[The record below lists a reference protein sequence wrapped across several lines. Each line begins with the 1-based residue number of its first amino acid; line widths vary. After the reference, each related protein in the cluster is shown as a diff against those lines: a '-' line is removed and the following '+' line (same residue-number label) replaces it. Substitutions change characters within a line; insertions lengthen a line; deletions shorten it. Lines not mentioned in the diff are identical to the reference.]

1 MKDFFIGLAREEHL
15 YYVKDIENA
24 IIDAS
29 RVKGTGL
36 AKRSREYL
44 SAKIHEG
51 KAIIAHTKEGEF
63 AGFCYIESWG
73 QKKFVANSGLIVME
87 KFRGCGLAMKIK
99 EEAFK
104 LSRRTFPEA
113 LMFGLATSLAVMKI
127 NSSLGYKPV
136 TFSELTADDEFW
148 KGCQTCSYYDILVRT
163 NRTHC
168 LCTAMLYDPEKVEKR
183 IRKKNKTKNRS
194 INGRNK
200 LSGKSI
206 EIPFL
211 SRNGKK
217 ENKP

>member
-1 MKDFFIGLAREEHL
+1 MNNIVVTVAGEEHL
-15 YYVKDIENA
+15 CYVKEIENA
-24 IIDAS
+24 IIEAS
-29 RVKGTGL
+29 KVKGTGL

-44 SAKIHEG
+44 SAKIREG
-51 KAIIAHTKEGEF
+51 KAVIAYAADGEF
-63 AGFCYIESWG
+63 AGFCYIDSWS
-73 QKKFVANSGLIVME
+73 QKKFVANSGLIVQP

-104 LSRRTFPEA
+104 LSRRTFPES

-136 TFSELTADDEFW
+136 TFSELTRDDEFW
-148 KGCQTCSYYDILVRT
+148 KGCQSCSYYDILVRT

-168 LCTAMLYDPEKVEKR
+168 LCTAMLYDPEKEMKG
-183 IRKKNKTKNRS
+183 RKTNIKAKVKNK
-194 INGRNK
+194 NGK
-200 LSGKSI
+200 KILSAGKI

-217 ENKP
+217 EQNK